1 MIYCFDID
9 GTLCTNTEGSYEE
22 ALPYPEVIARV
33 NSLFD
38 AGHRIIL
45 YTARGST
52 TGIDWRVLTEDQLMS
67 WGVKYHELLL
77 GKPTADVYIDDKGV
91 GVDDWRKRMEKTS
104 DTDDVNCKPIESSV
118 LKKRSYLEVTYSEER
133 APFGRYP
140 QLLAKWLLDHYC
152 KKPGRILDIGCGRG
166 DLLDAFEGL
175 GFEVAGI
182 DISPLSAALCTKF
195 EVKTADLEK
204 DSMPFAADS
213 FDFVFSKSVIEHMN
227 NPTCLLEKALKV
239 LRPGG
244 TALIMTPS
252 WEHTYW
258 GPFYIDHTH
267 VTPFTLTSL
276 RDALAITGFESIEA
290 KYFYQLPI
298 LWRKPFIKPIV
309 WAVSKLPLPYRPY
322 KDAPWSEGLNK
333 FIRFSKEVMLLGI
346 ARKPKREE

>member
-9 GTLCTNTEGSYEE
+9 GTLCTNTEGSYEK
-22 ALPYPEVIARV
+22 AVPYREVIARV

-38 AGHRIIL
+38 GGHRIIL

-52 TGIDWRVLTEDQLMS
+52 TGIDWRALTEDQLMS
-67 WGVKYHELLL
+67 WGVKYHELFL
-77 GKPTADVYIDDKGV
+77 GKPTADVYIDDKGMSV
-91 GVDDWRKRMEKTS
+91 VDWQKSMKEISDTS
-104 DTDDVNCKPIESSV
+104 DSNLKQSESSV
-118 LKKRSYLEVTYSEER
+118 LKKRSYLEVTYSQQR
-133 APFGRYP
+133 APFGGYP
-140 QLLAKWLLDHYC
+140 QLLAKWLLDHYY
-152 KKPGRILDIGCGRG
+152 KEPGRILDIGCGRG
-166 DLLDAFEGL
+166 DQLGAFSEL

-182 DISPLSAALCTKF
+182 DISPLSSALCTKY
-195 EVKTADLEK
+195 EMKTADLEK
-204 DSMPFAADS
+204 DSMPFPANS

-227 NPTCLLEKALKV
+227 SPTCLLEKALEV

-276 RDALAITGFESIEA
+276 RDALAITGFKSIEA

-298 LWRKPFIKPIV
+298 MWRKPFIKPIV
-309 WAVSKLPLPYRPY
+309 WALSKLPLPYRPY
-322 KDAPWSEGLNK
+322 KGAPWPEGLNK

-346 ARKPKREE
+346 AKKPKREE